1 MLEIRPRPT
10 LVFAT
15 VVCFALLSLLGGSI
29 LLRAQTPPKKPEPQ
43 QGMGGVSTGTP
54 LTYTFRRT
62 VGITDPKAPVVFE
75 DVTEKTAM
83 ANFKHRSG
91 GPQKDYI
98 FETPAGGVAIF
109 DYDADGRPDVYLL
122 NGSTMAAMQ
131 GKERPPRSALY
142 RNLGNWKFEDVSS
155 KAGVANERWGFGVA
169 VGDYDNDGRP
179 DMYVANWGSSRL
191 YHNNGDG
198 TFTDVADKLGVARK
212 GWSTGPSWGDFDA
225 DGRLDLFVPGYLEI
239 DLKNLPKS
247 PADANKPG
255 EAGQNFC
262 QFRGVPVM
270 CGPRS
275 LPGEGDTLYRQ
286 RPDGTFEDVSVKA
299 GVNDPQKY
307 YGFTSAFVHAN
318 EDNLLDLIVVNDS
331 TPKQLYINKGD
342 GTFEEVGYP
351 SGVALNENGREQAG
365 MGLAVGDYD
374 NDGRVDFHITNFS
387 DDSNVLYHNDGDGN
401 FTDVT
406 FMAGLG
412 EVTIPFLGW
421 GTSFLDFDNDGW
433 LDLFVANGHVYPV
446 VDAHQWGTSFAQ
458 QPLLFRNLKNGK
470 FERVGAAPSS
480 GLAYAW
486 TARGLAVGDL
496 DGDGRQDAVLNNI
509 DSKPAILRNVTMPA
523 GHWIAIRLVGD
534 ISKKGPRDAI
544 GSIAFVTTGK
554 VRQRREVV
562 SGAVYCSQNDLTLH
576 FGLGTATKV
585 DKLEIQWANGP
596 MEGVEVPAID
606 KTITIIQGIQ
616 RKAAGK

>member
-1 MLEIRPRPT
+1 MLQIRPRRT
-10 LVFAT
+10 FIFAT
-15 VVCFALLSLLGGSI
+15 VVLSLLITSI
-29 LLRAQTPPKKPEPQ
+29 LLQAQTPPKKPEPQ

-54 LTYTFRRT
+54 VTYTSRRT

-91 GPQKDYI
+91 TTQKDYI

-109 DYDADGRPDVYLL
+109 DYDSDGRPDVYFL

-131 GKERPPRSALY
+131 GKEKAPRSALY
-142 RNLGNWKFEDVSS
+142 RNLGNWKFEDVTS

-179 DMYVANWGSSRL
+179 DMYVANWGTSRL

-198 TFTDVADKLGVARK
+198 TFTDVANKLGVARK

-239 DLKNLPKS
+239 DLNNLPKS

-275 LPGEGDTLYRQ
+275 LPGEGDTLYHQ
-286 RPDGTFEDVSVKA
+286 KPDGTFEDVSVKA

-307 YGFTSAFVHAN
+307 YGFTCAFVHAN

-331 TPKQLYINKGD
+331 TPKQLYLNKGD

-406 FMAGLG
+406 FLAGLG

-433 LDLFVANGHVYPV
+433 LDIFVANGHVYPV
-446 VDAHQWGTSFAQ
+446 VDANQWGTSFAQ

-470 FERVGAAPSS
+470 FERVAAAPSS

-486 TARGLAVGDL
+486 TARGLAIGDL
-496 DGDGRQDAVLNNI
+496 DGDGRVDAVLNNI
-509 DSKPAILRNVTMPA
+509 DSKPAILRNVTMPT
-523 GHWIAIRLVGD
+523 GHWIDIRLVGD
-534 ISKKGPRDAI
+534 VSKKGPRDAV
-544 GSIAFVTTGK
+544 GSIAYVTTGK

-562 SGAVYCSQNDLTLH
+562 SGAVYCSQNDMTLH
-576 FGLGTATKV
+576 FGLGSATRV
-585 DKLEIQWANGP
+585 DKLEIQWANAAT
-596 MEGVEVPAID
+596 EVVEVAAID
-606 KTITIIQGIQ
+606 KTITIIQS
-616 RKAAGK
+616 KAAGK